1 MTPSLVAALVAGSV
15 AVLFAGV
22 MVFARSLYVSA
33 VSLLVVLLQTAIL
46 FMLNGAPLL
55 GLLQVMIYAGAV
67 MVLVVITVMASG
79 GASGPRFA
87 DFSIPRPVAV
97 AGLVACAVQ
106 IAASARLTGLPD
118 GAIDPALSAQLG
130 VVLFKP
136 YVLATETVTVLMFL
150 ASLAIAPRPS
160 GEESP

>member
-1 MTPSLVAALVAGSV
+1 VTPSLVAALVAGSV

-33 VSLLVVLLQTAIL
+33 VSLLVVLLQTGIL

-67 MVLVVITVMASG
+67 MVLVVITVMAAG

-87 DFSIPRPVAV
+87 DFSIPRPLAV

-106 IAASARLTGLPD
+106 VASVAVTGPAE

-150 ASLAIAPRPS
+150 ASLAIAPRPPR
-160 GEESP
+160 EESP